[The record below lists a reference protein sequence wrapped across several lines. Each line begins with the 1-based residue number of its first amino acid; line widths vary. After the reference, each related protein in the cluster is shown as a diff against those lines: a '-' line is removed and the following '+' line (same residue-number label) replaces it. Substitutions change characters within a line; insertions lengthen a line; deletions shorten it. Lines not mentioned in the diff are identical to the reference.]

1 MRHGINL
8 SKTLASSMADVSDPN
23 SESVHL
29 SDSSCSTKTFLGG
42 GEFGS
47 GEQAIDGAGQLSL
60 RHVLPTSRFFAG
72 NNIQFSSVADA
83 AATASEGDLVVYRI
97 GEMDPSKVVAQA
109 MARGAAGILTEQ
121 VLPCPLPQ
129 CIVADIDSAMA
140 HVTAATMDHPDR
152 KLLTIGV
159 LGSAGKTT
167 TSLLISNLFRSC
179 GLRSAYLTDLG
190 ESDGIVQTTST
201 DTVQSG
207 APLVEWIST
216 AADSRCKAAII
227 EINDDDARHGHYDAI
242 EFDLIVVTGPASCKG
257 DFGPSSLQ
265 CILERLSND
274 GVVISSADDTQS
286 MDTIRDSQARSV
298 TYGVRKHADLS
309 AKIIEQS
316 GGMTTLMVTYQNTTA
331 LMETSLCGSAMAANH
346 AAAIL
351 TGLLIA
357 QPLEE
362 ILEKVSQLRVI
373 PGRGQRLGEFGQA
386 TVVLDAGG
394 SPERVSDCLRTQ
406 KSMKAGGRLWCVLAI
421 DGDDSPETLAQYGNL
436 MERFADNPVV
446 TSTSSSKPK
455 FLSGSHAILDGVEKC
470 AAFRLVADRKRAIE
484 WTISEARP
492 EDTIVVITSERQNT
506 AHQQRVDL
514 NQITKWIENARAEL
528 TAERPT
534 LKVVG

>member
-29 SDSSCSTKTFLGG
+29 SDSSCSTKAFLSGIEETG
-42 GEFGS
+42 GEKK
-47 GEQAIDGAGQLSL
+47 ADGAGQLSL

-72 NNIQFSSVADA
+72 DNIQFASVADA
-83 AATASEGDLVVYRI
+83 AATATEGELIVYRI
-97 GEMDPSKVVAQA
+97 GEMDPSKVVAHA

-129 CIVADIDSAMA
+129 CIVGDIDLAMA
-140 HVTAATMDHPDR
+140 HITAATLDHPDR

-167 TSLLISNLFRSC
+167 TSLLISSLFRSC

-207 APLVEWIST
+207 APLVEWISD
-216 AADSRCKAAII
+216 AADSQCKAAII
-227 EINDDDARHGHYDAI
+227 EINEDDARHGHYDAI
-242 EFDLIVVTGPASCKG
+242 EFDLVIVTGSASCSG

-265 CILERLSND
+265 CILERLSSD
-274 GVVISSADDTQS
+274 GVVISSVDDTKS
-286 MDTIRDSQARSV
+286 LDVIRDSQARSV

-316 GGMTTLMVTYQNTTA
+316 GGMTTLMVTHRNMTA
-331 LMETSLCGSAMAANH
+331 LMETSLCGPAMAANH

-362 ILEKVSQLRVI
+362 VLEKVSQLRVI
-373 PGRGQRLGEFGQA
+373 PGRGQRLEEFGQA
-386 TVVLDAGG
+386 TVVVDAGG
-394 SPERVSDCLRTQ
+394 SPERVRDCLRTQ
-406 KSMKAGGRLWCVLAI
+406 KSMKVNGRLWCVLAI
-421 DGDDSPETLAQYGNL
+421 DGGESPETLAQYGNL
-436 MERFADNPVV
+436 IERFADNPVV
-446 TSTSSSKPK
+446 TSTSQTKQK

-470 AAFRLVADRKRAIE
+470 ASFRLVADRKRAIE
-484 WTISEARP
+484 WAISEARP
-492 EDTIVVITSERQNT
+492 EDTIVVITSERQQT
-506 AHQQRVDL
+506 AHEQRADL
-514 NQITKWIENARAEL
+514 QRIAKWIEGAREEI
-528 TAERPT
+528 TAERPP
-534 LKVVG
+534 LKVFG